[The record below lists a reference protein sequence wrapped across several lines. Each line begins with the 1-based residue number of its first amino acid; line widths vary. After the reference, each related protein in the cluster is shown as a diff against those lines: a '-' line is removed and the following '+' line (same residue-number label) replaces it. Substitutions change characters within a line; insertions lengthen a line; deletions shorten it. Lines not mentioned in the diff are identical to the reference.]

1 MDEDFNDVALVTD
14 PPTVAEDIQGDAP
27 ALQALT
33 RATDRFHT
41 ANDRAIQ
48 AIQSGRVKFDSD
60 TLYEGSAFK
69 LIKADGAGPARLV
82 KRRCN
87 IVAHMRAINQRAQ
100 QHQFS
105 IAKRLGRDEIRHHG
119 LEHEDDSEVGVPDE
133 GGDK

>member
-1 MDEDFNDVALVTD
+1 V
-14 PPTVAEDIQGDAP
+14 DAP

-60 TLYEGSAFK
+60 TLYEGPAFK
-69 LIKADGAGPARLV
+69 LIKAEGAGPARLV

-87 IVAHMRAINQRAQ
+87 IVEHMRAINQRAQ

-105 IAKRLGRDEIRHHG
+105 IAKRLGRD
-119 LEHEDDSEVGVPDE
+119 
-133 GGDK
+133 